1 MLKKILNITG
11 LAVIIFLLLTGCNQI
26 EEVDNIE
33 ISVVDEVYNKVEETD
48 NGLDKEDNN
57 KEEDN
62 NQKDPFEKID
72 LSKRPNEAGQI
83 MVLMY
88 HSIGNKESEW
98 VRTVENFKRDLSVL
112 YEKGYRPI
120 SLKDFVNNNIDI
132 EAGYTPVVITF
143 DDGYRNNFNIIEK
156 DGEKIVDPNCAVGI
170 LEEFHKQHPD
180 FPLKAT
186 FFIFGKNPFRQKEFV
201 EYKLKYLIEKGL
213 DVGNHTIG
221 HNNFTNLDS
230 SSIQRVIGEN
240 VEFLNSILKNY
251 EINTLA
257 LPYGSRPKNKEY
269 EIFLQKGK
277 YNGIS
282 YNNIAIL
289 NVGWKPSYSPIDKR
303 FNPYSIPRVRASE
316 TNVDNVGLY
325 DWLEYFD
332 KFPQKRFISD
342 GNPEVV
348 TVPKKFE
355 DIVDKDKLNGKLL
368 YIYEEKE

>member
-1 MLKKILNITG
+1 MKKVINITVVV
-11 LAVIIFLLLTGCNQI
+11 VIVLLLLTGCNKI
-26 EEVDNIE
+26 EEVNSK
-33 ISVVDEVYNKVEETD
+33 ISVVDEVYNKVEETNNIINKKD
-48 NGLDKEDNN
+48 SKEDSNLKN
-57 KEEDN
+57 
-62 NQKDPFEKID
+62 PFEKID
-72 LSKRPNEAGQI
+72 LSKRPNEVGQI
-83 MVLMY
+83 MILMY
-88 HSIGNKESEW
+88 HNIGNKESEW

-120 SLKDFVNNNIDI
+120 SLKDFVNNNINV
-132 EAGYTPVVITF
+132 EAGYTPIVITF
-143 DDGYRNNFNIIEK
+143 DDGNKNNFNIIVK
-156 DGEKIVDPNCAVGI
+156 DGKKIIDPNCAVGI
-170 LEEFHKQHPD
+170 LEEFHNQHPD
-180 FPLKAT
+180 FPLEAT
-186 FFIFGKNPFRQKEFV
+186 FFTFGKNPFRQKELV

-213 DVGNHTIG
+213 DIGNHTIG

-230 SSIQRVIGEN
+230 SSIQRVIGQN
-240 VEFLNSILKNY
+240 VEFLSSILKNY
-251 EINTLA
+251 EVNMLA
-257 LPYGSRPKNKEY
+257 LPYGSRPKNKENEVY
-269 EIFLQKGK
+269 LKKGE
-277 YNGIS
+277 YNGIN

-325 DWLEYFD
+325 NWLEYFD

-342 GNPEVV
+342 GNPDVV